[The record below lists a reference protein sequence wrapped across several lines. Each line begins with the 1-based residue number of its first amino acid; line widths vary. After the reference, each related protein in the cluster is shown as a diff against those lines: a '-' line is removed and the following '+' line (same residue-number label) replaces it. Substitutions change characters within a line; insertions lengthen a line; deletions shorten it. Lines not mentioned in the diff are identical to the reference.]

1 MCGCGS
7 VWTVDC
13 GEQEIV
19 IMSLIMNQATG
30 EKLHFNQLSW
40 VFVAMKQV
48 TLHSGHSIEFQNLS
62 INGNMKYENFE
73 NSKEYMTF
81 SSTHM
86 TQVTTT
92 EYHRPSILK
101 STYII

>member
-48 TLHSGHSIEFQNLS
+48 TLHSGHSIEIHQTVS
-62 INGNMKYENFE
+62 
-73 NSKEYMTF
+73 
-81 SSTHM
+81 
-86 TQVTTT
+86 QT
-92 EYHRPSILK
+92 ETLIQ
-101 STYII
+101 TV